1 MVREIAWFL
10 QKLRF
15 SATLTD
21 CTGGHASSAS
31 SLVPE
36 CNVNEMQSQMWT
48 LMMGAA
54 NSFAAACTSAV
65 EANLSMQRE
74 ALRTWSEAGGEQRE
88 ADAEQPSFTAF
99 EFPKQGRSWYRAPYE
114 HPVLAI
120 WDQMLQPWRTFLP
133 GASMFQTPEQAS
145 VFGLGPNRVPGF
157 DAMGVA
163 LSFAP
168 WTNYWASAFTNPLW
182 SFQPPRN
189 GSAEQSSIAERQVMP
204 GFAIAKV
211 RFADDT
217 EVTMTIPLMAPF
229 FATAFLPAQSA
240 GQRHESE

>member
-1 MVREIAWFL
+1 
-10 QKLRF
+10 
-15 SATLTD
+15 AT
-21 CTGGHASSAS
+21 
-31 SLVPE
+31 SLAPE

-65 EANLSMQRE
+65 EANLTMQRE
-74 ALRTWSEAGGEQRE
+74 ALRTWSEAGEEQRD
-88 ADAEQPSFTAF
+88 ADAEEPSFTAF

-114 HPVLAI
+114 HPLLAF

-133 GASMFQTPEQAS
+133 GASMFPTPEQAS

-168 WTNYWASAFTNPLW
+168 WTNYWAGAFSNPLW
-182 SFQPPRN
+182 SFQLPEN
-189 GSAEQSSIAERQVMP
+189 SSTEQYAITERRAMP

-229 FATAFLPAQSA
+229 FATAYLPAQST
-240 GQRHESE
+240 GNQDGSK